1 MEKVK
6 HKRKEGVIVG
16 YRNNQLA
23 TIDSREI
30 AEMLG
35 KEHSELLKEIEGR
48 KDNKN
53 VGIIPILEKGNFHLS
68 NYFIPST
75 YRAGTREY
83 KCYLVTKM
91 GCELLGNKQQGEK
104 GILFTARYVERFNEM
119 EVELNKQDNIYPELT
134 PEIRAIFILDS
145 RTKQLQTEFN
155 EYKDNQELSVA
166 DSKRLTKL
174 VNKTI
179 VNLLGGKGSEA
190 YKKLNKKAFSDL
202 YKQIHREFNVT
213 SIAEIKQK
221 DIEIAREIISKYK
234 APIFLIN
241 EIKMMNN
248 QETFSM

>member
-1 MEKVK
+1 MEKIK

-23 TIDSREI
+23 TIDSREV
-30 AEMLG
+30 AELMN
-35 KEHSELLKEIEGR
+35 KRHSEILEYINGS
-48 KDNKN
+48 NKV
-53 VGIIPILEKGNFHLS
+53 VGIIPTLLNGGICLA
-68 NYFIPST
+68 NYFIESSYKDGSGKT
-75 YRAGTREY
+75 N

-119 EVELNKQDNIYPELT
+119 EAELRKGENIYPELT

-248 QETFSM
+248 QETFVM

>member
-1 MEKVK
+1 MEKIK

-23 TIDSREI
+23 TIDSREV
-30 AEMLG
+30 AELMN
-35 KEHSELLKEIEGR
+35 KRHSEILEYINGS
-48 KDNKN
+48 NKV
-53 VGIIPILEKGNFHLS
+53 VGIIPTLLNGGICLA
-68 NYFIPST
+68 NYFIESSYKDGSGKT
-75 YRAGTREY
+75 N

-119 EVELNKQDNIYPELT
+119 EAELRKGENIYPELT

>member
-1 MEKVK
+1 MEKIK

-23 TIDSREI
+23 TIDSREV
-30 AEMLG
+30 AELMN
-35 KEHSELLKEIEGR
+35 KRHSEILEYINGS
-48 KDNKN
+48 NKV
-53 VGIIPILEKGNFHLS
+53 VGIIPTLLNGGICLA
-68 NYFIPST
+68 NYFIESSYKDGSGKT
-75 YRAGTREY
+75 N

-119 EVELNKQDNIYPELT
+119 EAELRKGENIYPELT

-221 DIEIAREIISKYK
+221 DVEIAREIISKYK

>member
-1 MEKVK
+1 MEKIK

-23 TIDSREI
+23 TIDSREV
-30 AEMLG
+30 AELMN
-35 KEHSELLKEIEGR
+35 KRHSEILEYINGS
-48 KDNKN
+48 NKV
-53 VGIIPILEKGNFHLS
+53 VGIIPTLLNGGICLA
-68 NYFIPST
+68 NYFIESSYKDGSGKT
-75 YRAGTREY
+75 N

-119 EVELNKQDNIYPELT
+119 EAELRRGENIYPELT

-248 QETFSM
+248 QETFVM

>member
-23 TIDSREI
+23 TIDSREV
-30 AEMLG
+30 AELMN
-35 KEHSELLKEIEGR
+35 KRHSEILEYINGS
-48 KDNKN
+48 NKV
-53 VGIIPILEKGNFHLS
+53 VGIIPTLLNGGICLA
-68 NYFIPST
+68 NYFIESSYKDGSGKT
-75 YRAGTREY
+75 N

-119 EVELNKQDNIYPELT
+119 EAELRKGENIYPELT

-248 QETFSM
+248 QETFIM

>member
-23 TIDSREI
+23 TIDSREV
-30 AEMLG
+30 AELMN
-35 KEHSELLKEIEGR
+35 KRHSEILEYINGS
-48 KDNKN
+48 NKV
-53 VGIIPILEKGNFHLS
+53 VGIIPTLLNGGICLA
-68 NYFIPST
+68 NYFIESSYKDGSGKT
-75 YRAGTREY
+75 N

-119 EVELNKQDNIYPELT
+119 EAELRKGENIYPELT

-213 SIAEIKQK
+213 SIAEIKHK

>member
-23 TIDSREI
+23 TIDSREV
-30 AEMLG
+30 AELMN
-35 KEHSELLKEIEGR
+35 KRHSEILEYINGS
-48 KDNKN
+48 NKV
-53 VGIIPILEKGNFHLS
+53 VGIIPTLLNGGICLA
-68 NYFIPST
+68 NYFIESSYKDGSGKT
-75 YRAGTREY
+75 N

-119 EVELNKQDNIYPELT
+119 EAELRKGENIYPELT

-221 DIEIAREIISKYK
+221 DIEIAKEIISKYK